1 MANGIKRNDDG
12 TFTVS
17 KAWLTDALETAFE
30 KGMGNN
36 NCCSTCVAEE
46 IMNSSMKE
54 KYDAPVVIVD
64 SVYRPTMEL
73 LIEINS
79 DHKKSSS
86 RKTKNPFRTSQMY

>member
-17 KAWLTDALETAFE
+17 KAWLTEALETAFE

-46 IMNSSMKE
+46 IINSSMKE
-54 KYDAPVVIVD
+54 NK
-64 SVYRPTMEL
+64 
-73 LIEINS
+73 
-79 DHKKSSS
+79 
-86 RKTKNPFRTSQMY
+86 

>member
-1 MANGIKRNDDG
+1 MVDKISIKRNDDG

-30 KGMGNN
+30 KGMSDN

-54 KYDAPVVIVD
+54 NK
-64 SVYRPTMEL
+64 
-73 LIEINS
+73 
-79 DHKKSSS
+79 
-86 RKTKNPFRTSQMY
+86 

>member
-1 MANGIKRNDDG
+1 MIDNIGIKRNNNG

-30 KGMGNN
+30 KGMSDN

-54 KYDAPVVIVD
+54 NK
-64 SVYRPTMEL
+64 
-73 LIEINS
+73 
-79 DHKKSSS
+79 
-86 RKTKNPFRTSQMY
+86 